1 MKKKLI
7 TKRVLVTGGMG
18 VIGSYFVKRLVN
30 EGYIPVVFD
39 NNFRGSKTRLVGLEN
54 SIEVFKGDI
63 RNKTALKKAA
73 KYCST
78 IVHLAFINGTKFFY
92 ERPELV
98 LEVGVKGALNTLEV
112 AIENKIDKYILAS
125 SSEVYQQPTIIPTA
139 EEERILIP
147 DVKNPRYSYS
157 GGKIISELF
166 TINYLRKSSI
176 KHLIFRP
183 HNIFGPQMGFEHV
196 IPELMKKIYIATD
209 GCSRKKCKIEI
220 QGSGKESRAFCFVD
234 DAVDQIM
241 IIFKKGVSGEV
252 YNVGMN
258 EEKTI
263 LELIKNISKIL
274 NIEIEIA
281 SGEIKRGGTLKR
293 CPNIEKV
300 CSIGYIKNN
309 HYMEGLKTTV
319 EWYKDYFSKTGC
331 NQIT

>member
-1 MKKKLI
+1 MAQKFNKEKI
-7 TKRVLVTGGMG
+7 LVTGGAG
-18 VIGSYFVKRLVN
+18 FIGSYLVRRLIL
-30 EGYIPVVFD
+30 EGYAPVVFD
-39 NNFRGSKTRLVGLEN
+39 NIFRGSKGRLSNLEKKVEF
-54 SIEVFKGDI
+54 IDGDV
-63 RNKTALKKAA
+63 RDKESVKEAA
-73 KYCST
+73 KKCSV
-78 IVHLAFINGTKFFY
+78 IFHLAFINGTKFFY